1 MNKFIE
7 NIPQNNNQM
16 EVKVRDSEKAKSA
29 IKETSAT
36 IEKLMKD
43 CGENPEQ
50 FKLRKSLEEALE
62 ALEKAEESI

>member
-1 MNKFIE
+1 
-7 NIPQNNNQM
+7 M
-16 EVKVRDSEKAKSA
+16 EVKVRDPEKAKSGIRETCA
-29 IKETSAT
+29 NIKKL
-36 IEKLMKD
+36 IED